1 MSREEFEN
9 LIDEKYV
16 EIEKAFAE
24 AKKELLEKY
33 DEEHHN
39 ENDHILKNERYYYI
53 TNTGAINYT
62 FFNGDLFDDARTSI
76 GNFFRTKE
84 AAEFEV
90 ERLKVIHELKKY
102 AEKKPIWNGVNRHYY
117 IQYHVEDDYMSSDFR
132 HIYVYDTIYFSSLED
147 ADKAIEAI
155 GKDRLKKYYFRI
167 GDEK

>member
-1 MSREEFEN
+1 MSREEFEK
-9 LIDEKYV
+9 LIDEKY
-16 EIEKAFAE
+16 AE

-53 TNTGAINYT
+53 TNTGAINYA

-102 AEKKPIWNGVNRHYY
+102 AEKNPIFDGLYTHYHIFFDGECVRINSCCRHNLGG
-117 IQYHVEDDYMSSDFR
+117 
-132 HIYVYDTIYFSSLED
+132 IYFSSE
-147 ADKAIEAI
+147 ANIHKAIKAI
-155 GKDRLKKYYFRI
+155 GEDRLKKYYFRV
-167 GDEK
+167 GDDE